1 MNRTGSTTDR
11 LLPQLESSVLGR
23 HVLAADDATTMR
35 GLLGVAQPVL
45 PDDPTVD
52 IGPIV
57 QRAYD
62 DGAEVLQLVSGS
74 TYLWNTPVFLDRDSM
89 VGGFVIE
96 GNRSRILLGS
106 GLPTTDWTRDPATR
120 FAIFPNTKRSA
131 LQGGRVAATAANR
144 ATGTA
149 GAIRPLT
156 LRNVTLDGKQ
166 NNRGFSYG
174 NRCAVT
180 FDQVVLWGA
189 RVGLT
194 WADYSDGNALINCY
208 SKSPGYP
215 GGQVLVEQT
224 AQGDGLL
231 ISGGKADISV
241 ALARLKYCRGATI
254 SSVVTGR
261 LVFDECSAIAVVG
274 GHFEGQDADLPMLG
288 VVNSQVVLQGCV
300 LYETYDSSIPCIQL
314 DDGGSDLSSS
324 DLTLQDC
331 IVMQLI
337 TPDQKATSYSPYI
350 GVGTV
355 RAGTRITVRG
365 LQGKHASSG
374 DPGQWRD
381 TAQPFISGGP
391 AALQT
396 ALGSSAGRA
405 AQANGDFLLRQTSSG
420 WDVSPSDGGPMVSRR
435 QSSAPS
441 IQRLG
446 SDTKMRRAGALTTGR
461 SYAYVVAVK
470 DALGNFS
477 PLSPSVSASVGASA
491 MLSLDVFLADAPGT
505 LVVWRANGESATAGA
520 DRYVVL
526 PARSAH
532 VHLYDTGS
540 QIGGRPWITTGVPSP
555 SVAGTSNDTRDA
567 LLLGGKAV
575 S

>member
-1 MNRTGSTTDR
+1 MNRTGSYADR

-45 PDDPTVD
+45 PNDSTVD

-57 QRAYD
+57 QKAYD
-62 DGAEVLQLVSGS
+62 DGAEVLRLVSGR
-74 TYLWNTPVFLDRDSM
+74 TYLWNTPVFLDKESNL
-89 VGGFVIE
+89 GGFVID
-96 GNRSRILLGS
+96 GSRARIMMGS
-106 GLPTTDWTRDPATR
+106 GLPTTDWSRDGATR

-131 LQGGRVAATAANR
+131 LQGGRVAVTPANR
-144 ATGTA
+144 ATGSP

-156 LRNVTLDGKQ
+156 VRGLILDG
-166 NNRGFSYG
+166 NGANRGFAFG

-180 FDQVVLWGA
+180 LDEVVLWRA
-189 RVGLT
+189 RVALT
-194 WADYSDGNALINCY
+194 WADYSDGNTLLNCY
-208 SKSPGYP
+208 SKAPGYA

-224 AQGDGLL
+224 TQGDGLL
-231 ISGGKADISV
+231 IAGGKADISET
-241 ALARLKYCRGATI
+241 LARLKYCRGATI
-254 SSVVTGR
+254 QSVVTGR
-261 LVFDECSAIAVVG
+261 LIFDECSAILIVG
-274 GHFEGQDADLPMLG
+274 GHFEGQDADLPMIG
-288 VVNSQVVLQGCV
+288 VVNSQVTLQGCV
-300 LYETYDSSIPCIQL
+300 LYETYDSTVPSIQV
-314 DDGGSDLSSS
+314 DDGGSDLSVS

-337 TPDQKATSYSPYI
+337 TAGQKSTSYSPYI
-350 GVGTV
+350 AVGTV

-381 TAQPFISGGP
+381 TAQPFIAGGP

-396 ALGSSAGRA
+396 ALNSAAGRA

-420 WDVSPSDGGPMVSRR
+420 WEVLPSDGGPMASRR
-435 QSSAPS
+435 QSGAPS
-441 IQRLG
+441 IQRLESNTG
-446 SDTKMRRAGALTTGR
+446 MRSAGALATGR

-470 DALGNFS
+470 DALGNYS
-477 PLSPSVSASVGASA
+477 PLSDSVSASVGSSA
-491 MLSLDVFLADAPGT
+491 MLSLDVFLSDAPGT
-505 LVVWRANGESATAGA
+505 LVIWRSDGASAVTGA
-520 DRYVVL
+520 DRFVVL

-540 QIGGRPWITTGVPSP
+540 QIGGRPWITTGVPP
-555 SVAGTSNDTRDA
+555 TSVAGSTNDTRDA
-567 LLLGGKAV
+567 LLIGGRAV
-575 S
+575 A